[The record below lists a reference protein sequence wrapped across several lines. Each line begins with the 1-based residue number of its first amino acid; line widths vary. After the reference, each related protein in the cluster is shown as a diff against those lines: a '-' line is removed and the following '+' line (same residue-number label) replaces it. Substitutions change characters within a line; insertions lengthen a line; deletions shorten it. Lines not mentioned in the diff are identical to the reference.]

1 MSKTPIYRGN
11 TQSDDT
17 WRVFKI
23 ISEFVDGFEKLS
35 KIGKAIS
42 VFGSARIKEGD
53 PNYEAAR
60 AIGHEIAKAGFKVI
74 TGGGPGV
81 MEAAARGGKEAG
93 GETIGLNIKLPKEQG
108 NIYSDLKIDFN
119 YFFCRKVMFK
129 KYSNG
134 IIVCPGGFGTMDE
147 MFEVLT
153 LIQTRKA
160 KWSPVV
166 LYDTEYWKDLFV
178 FIEKHLLKRG
188 YINKSDLKLIK
199 MTDDPKEAVK
209 IISDVYKSSEEARTS
224 LIDLED

>member
-1 MSKTPIYRGN
+1 MPRN
-11 TQSDDT
+11 TFRPNNRTEDT

-23 ISEFVDGFEKLS
+23 IGEFVDGFEKLS
-35 KIGKAIS
+35 KVGKAIS

-53 PNYEAAR
+53 PYYESVR
-60 AIGHEIAKAGFKVI
+60 EIGRQVAKAGFTVI

-81 MEAAARGGKEAG
+81 MEAAARGGKDVG
-93 GETIGLNIKLPKEQG
+93 GKTVGLNIKLPREQG
-108 NIYSDLKIDFN
+108 NAYSDLKLDFN

-147 MFEVLT
+147 LFEVLT
-153 LIQTRKA
+153 LIQTRKTR
-160 KWSPVV
+160 WTPVV
-166 LYDTEYWKDLFV
+166 LYDTEYWKDLFI
-178 FIEKHLLKRG
+178 FIEKHLLGRG
-188 YINKSDLKLIK
+188 YINKSEMKLIR

-209 IISDVYKSSEEARTS
+209 IISDVYKSSQEARTS